1 MTDLFGFFDMETQ
14 VEETTVPVKKA
25 ASEQATAK
33 KEEKK
38 EKAKGKTKSSK
49 KAKATKS
56 TDCLDKINTTTVVR
70 HVVFGDIPLVDWFT
84 EEEITHGIAIQNGD
98 STDVRKIEA
107 EDIRVKLE
115 HRYPSFVKGLTV
127 IKYDEDTN
135 ALIPILTVGAK
146 GASIVEGQS
155 ISDCPFS
162 FLSTWLNHFLPGD
175 FIPRTL
181 LMDFIIIAQAI
192 SRKCDCEL
200 HADIYFNKERG
211 YFMDFPRQQ
220 VATEI
225 VIPETNIEMQSIA
238 MKVMEIH
245 SHHRFSAE
253 PSDLDDQSERAP
265 ILYAIVGRIE
275 DVFPELRVRTCIDG
289 KFHSINPNFIFAGE
303 YATKGISQDYDLSRI
318 TLLK

>member
-1 MTDLFGFFDMETQ
+1 MTNLFDFFDMETQ

-84 EEEITHGIAIQNGD
+84 EEEITHGIAVQNGD

-135 ALIPILTVGAK
+135 ALLPILTVGAK
-146 GASIVEGQS
+146 GASNVEGQS

-162 FLSTWLNHFLPGD
+162 FTAWRKHLLPGD
-175 FIPRTL
+175 YIPRTL

-192 SRKCDCEL
+192 SRKCNCEL
-200 HADIYFNKERG
+200 HADIYFHKERG

-245 SHHRFSAE
+245 SHHRFPAV
-253 PSDLDDQSERAP
+253 PSDLDNQSEQAP
-265 ILYAIVGRIE
+265 ILYAIIGRIE
-275 DVFPELRVRTCIDG
+275 RVFPELLVRTYING
-289 KFHSINPNFIFAGE
+289 EFHSIKPDFIFAGE
-303 YATKGISQDYDLSRI
+303 YLREGISQDYDLSRI

>member
-1 MTDLFGFFDMETQ
+1 MTNLFDFFDMETQ

-25 ASEQATAK
+25 ASEQAAAK

-38 EKAKGKTKSSK
+38 EKAKNKTKASK
-49 KAKATKS
+49 KATGSKS

-84 EEEITHGIAIQNGD
+84 EEEITHGIAVQNGD

-115 HRYPSFVKGLTV
+115 QRYPSFVKGLTV
-127 IKYDEDTN
+127 IKFDEDTN
-135 ALIPILTVGAK
+135 ALLPILTVGAK

-192 SRKCDCEL
+192 SRKCDCEV
-200 HADIYFNKERG
+200 HADVYFNKERG

-220 VATEI
+220 
-225 VIPETNIEMQSIA
+225 
-238 MKVMEIH
+238 
-245 SHHRFSAE
+245 
-253 PSDLDDQSERAP
+253 
-265 ILYAIVGRIE
+265 
-275 DVFPELRVRTCIDG
+275 
-289 KFHSINPNFIFAGE
+289 
-303 YATKGISQDYDLSRI
+303 
-318 TLLK
+318 

>member
-1 MTDLFGFFDMETQ
+1 MNNLFDFFDMEKQ

-33 KEEKK
+33 KVEKK
-38 EKAKGKTKSSK
+38 EKAKDKTKSSK
-49 KAKATKS
+49 KAKTTKA

-84 EEEITHGIAIQNGD
+84 EEEITHGIAVQNGD
-98 STDVRKIEA
+98 SADVRKIEA

-135 ALIPILTVGAK
+135 ALLPILTVGAK
-146 GASIVEGQS
+146 GASTAEGRS

-162 FLSTWLNHFLPGD
+162 FGAWRKHFLPGD
-175 FIPRTL
+175 FIPRIL

-192 SRKCDCEL
+192 SRKRDCEL
-200 HADIYFNKERG
+200 HADIYFNTERG

-245 SHHRFSAE
+245 SHHHFSAE

-275 DVFPELRVRTCIDG
+275 DVFPELRVRTCVNG
-289 KFHSINPNFIFAGE
+289 EFHSINPNFIFAGE
-303 YATKGISQDYDLSRI
+303 YATKGISQNYDLSRI

>member
-1 MTDLFGFFDMETQ
+1 MTNLFGLFDMEKHVGEIKT
-14 VEETTVPVKKA
+14 PVTKP
-25 ASEQATAK
+25 ASEQAAAI

-38 EKAKGKTKSSK
+38 EKAKNKTKGSNKPKVSK
-49 KAKATKS
+49 A
-56 TDCLDKINTTTVVR
+56 TDCLNKINTTTVVR

-84 EEEITHGIAIQNGD
+84 EEEITHGIAVQNGD
-98 STDVRKIEA
+98 STDVRKIET

-115 HRYPSFVKGLTV
+115 QRYPSFVKGLTV
-127 IKYDEDTN
+127 IKFDEDTN

-146 GASIVEGQS
+146 GASTVEGQS
-155 ISDCPFS
+155 IPDCPFS
-162 FLSTWLNHFLPGD
+162 FLSTWRDHFLPGD

-192 SRKCDCEL
+192 SRKSDCEL

-211 YFMDFPRQQ
+211 YFMDFPHQQ
-220 VATEI
+220 VATET

-245 SHHRFSAE
+245 SHHRFSTE

-289 KFHSINPNFIFAGE
+289 EFHSINPNFIFAGE
-303 YATKGISQDYDLSRI
+303 YATKGISQNYDLSRI

>member
-1 MTDLFGFFDMETQ
+1 MTDLFGFFDMEKQ

-25 ASEQATAK
+25 ASEQATTK

-38 EKAKGKTKSSK
+38 EIAKDKTKSSK
-49 KAKATKS
+49 KTKATKA

-70 HVVFGDIPLVDWFT
+70 HVVFGDIPLLDWFT
-84 EEEITHGIAIQNGD
+84 EEEITHGIAVQNGD

-127 IKYDEDTN
+127 IKFDEGTN
-135 ALIPILTVGAK
+135 ALLPILTVGAK
-146 GASIVEGQS
+146 GASTVEGQS

-162 FLSTWLNHFLPGD
+162 FGAWRKHFLPGD
-175 FIPRTL
+175 FIPRIL

-192 SRKCDCEL
+192 SRKRDCEL

-211 YFMDFPRQQ
+211 YFMDFPPQQ

-275 DVFPELRVRTCIDG
+275 DVFPELRVRTCING
-289 KFHSINPNFIFAGE
+289 EFHSINSNFIFAGE
-303 YATKGISQDYDLSRI
+303 YATKGISQNYDLSRI

>member
-1 MTDLFGFFDMETQ
+1 M
-14 VEETTVPVKKA
+14 
-25 ASEQATAK
+25 
-33 KEEKK
+33 
-38 EKAKGKTKSSK
+38 
-49 KAKATKS
+49 
-56 TDCLDKINTTTVVR
+56 
-70 HVVFGDIPLVDWFT
+70 
-84 EEEITHGIAIQNGD
+84 
-98 STDVRKIEA
+98 
-107 EDIRVKLE
+107 KLE
-115 HRYPSFVKGLTV
+115 QRYPSFVKDLTV
-127 IKYDEDTN
+127 IKHHEDTN
-135 ALIPILTVGAK
+135 ALLPILTVGAK
-146 GASIVEGQS
+146 GASTVEGQS

-162 FLSTWLNHFLPGD
+162 FLSTWRDHFLPGD

-181 LMDFIIIAQAI
+181 LMDFIIIAQSI

-211 YFMDFPRQQ
+211 YFMDFPPQQ

-245 SHHRFSAE
+245 SHHRFTAE

-265 ILYAIVGRIE
+265 ILYAIIGRIE

-289 KFHSINPNFIFAGE
+289 EFHSINPNFIFAGE
-303 YATKGISQDYDLSRI
+303 YATKGLSQNYDLSGI

>member
-1 MTDLFGFFDMETQ
+1 MTNLFDFFDMETK

-25 ASEQATAK
+25 ASEQATVK

-38 EKAKGKTKSSK
+38 EQAKNKTKTSK
-49 KAKATKS
+49 KAKAS
-56 TDCLDKINTTTVVR
+56 NATDCLNKINTTTVVR

-84 EEEITHGIAIQNGD
+84 EEEITHGIAIQKED

-127 IKYDEDTN
+127 IKFDEDTN
-135 ALIPILTVGAK
+135 ALLPILTVGAK
-146 GASIVEGQS
+146 GASTVEGQS

-162 FLSTWLNHFLPGD
+162 FGAWRKHFLPGD
-175 FIPRTL
+175 FIPRIL

-192 SRKCDCEL
+192 SRKRDCEL

-211 YFMDFPRQQ
+211 YFMDFPPQQ

-265 ILYAIVGRIE
+265 ILYAIIGRIE

-289 KFHSINPNFIFAGE
+289 EFHSINPNFIFAGE
-303 YATKGISQDYDLSRI
+303 YATKGISQNYDLSGI

>member
-1 MTDLFGFFDMETQ
+1 MTNLFDFFDMEKQ

-38 EKAKGKTKSSK
+38 EKTKDKTKSSK
-49 KAKATKS
+49 KVKATKS

-84 EEEITHGIAIQNGD
+84 EEEITHGIAVQNGD

-127 IKYDEDTN
+127 IKFDEDTN
-135 ALIPILTVGAK
+135 ALLPILTVGAK
-146 GASIVEGQS
+146 GASTVEGQS

-162 FLSTWLNHFLPGD
+162 FGAWRKHFLPGD
-175 FIPRTL
+175 FIPRIL

-192 SRKCDCEL
+192 SRKRDCEL
-200 HADIYFNKERG
+200 HADIYFNTERG

-238 MKVMEIH
+238 MKIMEIH
-245 SHHRFSAE
+245 SHHRFSGE

-275 DVFPELRVRTCIDG
+275 GVFPGLLVRT
-289 KFHSINPNFIFAGE
+289 
-303 YATKGISQDYDLSRI
+303 
-318 TLLK
+318 